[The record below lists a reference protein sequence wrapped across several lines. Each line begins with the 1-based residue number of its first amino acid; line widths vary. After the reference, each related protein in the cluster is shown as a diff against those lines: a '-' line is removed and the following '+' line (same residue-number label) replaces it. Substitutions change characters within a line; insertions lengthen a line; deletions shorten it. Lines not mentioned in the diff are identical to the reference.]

1 MMTQHE
7 QGRISRRGFLGSAG
21 ALGALWVVGTA
32 TPAQALGRALAVT
45 TKRAMHTAG
54 TTLESVAARVS
65 ATGYTRLRAG
75 HGWPL
80 VVRSELAEAKR
91 GRDDT
96 RDALACFVQFTDVHV
111 VDDESPVRFEYVH
124 PFTGSAYRPHEI
136 LSTQGTSSLVR
147 RVNSLVAGGNGGPFT
162 GRPYDCMVSTGDNT
176 DNHEH
181 VELDW
186 LMASF
191 NGGTITPSTGDP
203 LRYEGVQNSGV
214 PLYWNPESTM
224 RDLYKDHGFPHIPG
238 LLSAAIK
245 QFEAPGIDL
254 PWYSVFGN
262 HDDSVEGTLPSG
274 IPFFDDA
281 YVGNRKIEGASSD
294 AAARNLVDAMATRP
308 QEVAALVPQTAGI
321 VRTVTPDPRRAPFTP
336 QQYIAAHL
344 KAENTGPG
352 PVGHGFAE
360 GSDISGIAY
369 YTFPIGQGITGITL
383 DSTNRIGFTDGSL
396 GDAQFRWIER
406 VLTAGSSRYFD
417 STGHQSTHAAP
428 DTYFILFSHHDGQPA
443 ARPGQ
448 PVRAPPQRARAGG
461 SAAALPQR
469 PRLGQRAHPRQ
480 RHQPARGAHT

>member
-1 MMTQHE
+1 MTQND
-7 QGRISRRGFLGSAG
+7 QGRISRRGFLSSAG

-65 ATGYTRLRAG
+65 ATGYTRLKAG
-75 HGWPL
+75 PGWPL
-80 VVRSELAEAKR
+80 VVRSELAGAKS

-96 RDALACFVQFTDVHV
+96 KDALACFVQFTDVHV

-245 QFEAPGIDL
+245 QFEAPGINL

-281 YVGNRKIEGASSD
+281 YVGNLKIEG
-294 AAARNLVDAMATRP
+294 
-308 QEVAALVPQTAGI
+308 
-321 VRTVTPDPRRAPFTP
+321 
-336 QQYIAAHL
+336 
-344 KAENTGPG
+344 
-352 PVGHGFAE
+352 
-360 GSDISGIAY
+360 
-369 YTFPIGQGITGITL
+369 
-383 DSTNRIGFTDGSL
+383 
-396 GDAQFRWIER
+396 
-406 VLTAGSSRYFD
+406 
-417 STGHQSTHAAP
+417 
-428 DTYFILFSHHDGQPA
+428 
-443 ARPGQ
+443 
-448 PVRAPPQRARAGG
+448 RARM
-461 SAAALPQR
+461 P
-469 PRLGQRAHPRQ
+469 P
-480 RHQPARGAHT
+480 PATW